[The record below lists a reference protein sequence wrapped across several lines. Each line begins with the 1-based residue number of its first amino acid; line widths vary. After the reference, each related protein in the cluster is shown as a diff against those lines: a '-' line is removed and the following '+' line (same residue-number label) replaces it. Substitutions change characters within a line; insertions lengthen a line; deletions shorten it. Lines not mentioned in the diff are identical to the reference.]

1 MWPNTPSHLLNKYLM
16 ENFIFCAV
24 YIKVSF
30 RKRHPDIIKYL
41 LKKYVKEVHRRS
53 HKIQTEKMISINVKL
68 WCFQK
73 LLIISLIQ
81 FAIIQVFG
89 IQNIIWINNLYGKV
103 FQLTTLFFQKNSL
116 LLKIKVF
123 IVLLNFLDIASIAS
137 INQKWRYELS

>member
-1 MWPNTPSHLLNKYLM
+1 M

-41 LKKYVKEVHRRS
+41 LKKYVKEAHRRS

-89 IQNIIWINNLYGKV
+89 IQNII
-103 FQLTTLFFQKNSL
+103 
-116 LLKIKVF
+116 
-123 IVLLNFLDIASIAS
+123 
-137 INQKWRYELS
+137 